1 MQIKNRLIL
10 YLKKITH
17 FKLLNWLNINS
28 LILTNNK
35 INIMKKSNGILL
47 AFLFAIITTLSSCE
61 AIGGIFKAG
70 IWVGVVVVVLI
81 VGIILWIISKAKK

>member
-1 MQIKNRLIL
+1 
-10 YLKKITH
+10 
-17 FKLLNWLNINS
+17 
-28 LILTNNK
+28 
-35 INIMKKSNGILL
+35 MKKNNGFFL
-47 AFLFAIITTLSSCE
+47 AFLFAIIITLSSCE